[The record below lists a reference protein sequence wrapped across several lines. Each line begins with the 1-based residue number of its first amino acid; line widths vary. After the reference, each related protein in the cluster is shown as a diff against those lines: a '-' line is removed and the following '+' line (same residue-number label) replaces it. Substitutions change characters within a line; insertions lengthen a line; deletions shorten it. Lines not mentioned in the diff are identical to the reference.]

1 MRKYIYAD
9 ESGNFDFRV
18 RTGASKYFIVTTVML
33 QDHKVASELFDLRR
47 NLAWKGFNLR
57 TGFHAAEDSQAV
69 RNEVFGIL
77 QPHDFRVDATIMEKR
92 KAQPQLRPSAIR
104 FYQHGWLYHMR
115 YIAPKV
121 ATSQDEVL
129 VVAAAVA
136 TKKRAA
142 SFNNAVKDVMS
153 QISPA
158 NALKSVP
165 WPAAT
170 DPCLQIADYCSW
182 AIQRKWERGDD
193 RSYSL
198 IKSKVKSEYDL
209 FERGNTYYY

>member
-9 ESGNFDFRV
+9 ESGNFDFSV
-18 RTGASKYFIVTTVML
+18 HTGASKYFIVTTVML
-33 QDHKVASELFDLRR
+33 QDHKVASELFELRR
-47 NLAWKGFNLR
+47 NLAWKGSNLP
-57 TGFHAAEDSQAV
+57 TGFHATEDSQAV

-77 QPHDFRVDATIMEKR
+77 QPHDFRVDATIMDKR
-92 KAQPQLRPSAIR
+92 KAQPQLRPSEIR

-142 SFNNAVKDVMS
+142 SFNNAVKDVMR

-158 NALKSVP
+158 NALKSVH

-170 DPCLQIADYCSW
+170 DPCLQIAVYCSW
-182 AIQRKWERGDD
+182 AIQRKWEMGDD

-209 FERGNTYYY
+209 FERGETYYY